1 MSRVQLSRCFTLVI
15 AMLAACSAVRAEISL
30 TFCYDPYPP
39 YTLGTGDTP
48 EGGLAIEVLDAVT
61 ARIDGVSA
69 KAVLMPWKRC
79 QEEARAGRVDGIL
92 PLSKSDE
99 RSEYLGFSDGV
110 FREVALFWYLPARY
124 PNGHPWSGDF
134 RDVASLKL
142 AMLNGG
148 HIDDEMQ
155 RTFSRVRQID
165 RADDVRGLFSMLKF
179 GRVDM
184 VAFDGLVGAYH
195 LERFG
200 WAEDVRPLDPPISSQ
215 ESHFGLSKA
224 SGADVHLPAFNAALA
239 ELHAAGEIE
248 AIYSGR

>member
-1 MSRVQLSRCFTLVI
+1 MSMFKHLLVTFVPLLLF
-15 AMLAACSAVRAEISL
+15 AGGVRADTML

-48 EGGLAIEVLDAVT
+48 DGGIAVEMLDAVT
-61 ARIDGVSA
+61 SRIDGVSA
-69 KAVLMPWKRC
+69 EVILLPWKRC
-79 QEEARAGRVDGIL
+79 QEAARAGRVDGIL

-99 RSEYLGFSDGV
+99 RAEYLVFSDGV
-110 FREVALFWYLPARY
+110 FREVARFWYLPARN
-124 PNGHPWSGDF
+124 PDGLLWSGDF
-134 RDVASLKL
+134 SKVASLRL

-155 RTFSRVRQID
+155 DAFSQVQPIE

-179 GRVDM
+179 GRVDL

-195 LERFG
+195 VKEFG
-200 WAEDVRPLDPPISSQ
+200 WAEEIRPLDPPISSQ
-215 ESHFGLSKA
+215 RSHFALSKA
-224 SGADVHLPAFNAALA
+224 SGADKHLDAFNAALGALRA
-239 ELHAAGEIE
+239 EGEIE